1 MVKKVKIYVRSV
13 QKIKLPLPDDE
24 LSELEEELLSP
35 EPLLTEVESEG
46 ELEYKDGKVTITYI
60 ESAATGLE
68 NCTTTV
74 SFSDKDPNSVSLYR
88 AGPVK
93 TALMFSEGQRYISVY
108 DTGYGCFEVG
118 IYTERCEN
126 GIDTDGGELS
136 ISYVVEIRGSVA
148 EHTEL
153 ELKVKE
159 IL

>member
-1 MVKKVKIYVRSV
+1 MVKKVKIYVRSKK
-13 QKIKLPLPDDE
+13 KIKLPLPDEE
-24 LSELEEELLSP
+24 LSELEEELFSP
-35 EPLLTEVESEG
+35 DPLLTEVESEG
-46 ELEYKDGKVTITYI
+46 ELEYKDGTVKITYI

-68 NCTTTV
+68 NCETAIT
-74 SFSDKDPNSVSLYR
+74 FSDRDPNSVSLYR
-88 AGPVK
+88 EGPVK

-118 IYTERCEN
+118 IYTEKCDNRI
-126 GIDTDGGELS
+126 GTDGGELS

-159 IL
+159 LL